1 MTVEENKNSVLAD
14 VIRPGVSRG
23 LDFVNLEELRKRT
36 GVNPDEILKF
46 ATGEMLCNSLDT
58 DATEIGIVIEV
69 DDDFCTLTVADNGTK
84 KLTLEEIKLVVDFE
98 RKASSKR
105 GLLRVTRGYLGN
117 ALKCII
123 GYSYALCESLGV
135 APQPVIVESGNN
147 QYGIC
152 LKPDRI
158 REIIESD
165 VAVVPREDNGCNTF
179 TVKFPRQH
187 TTKDSCELSNP
198 LKDLVSATA
207 MVNPTREITFKF
219 LDRETMMQD
228 EAVFGCSQN
237 TRGIRQETS
246 ILWYDTKQFTTLY
259 QDFLKA
265 RPETQIKDFI
275 ALFRGFAGKKV
286 IKQVLDE
293 LRKNCTQ
300 NHDSGSVYQ
309 LQFFPATPLKNLTPH
324 VVKQLFAIMKAKSKP
339 IAKRSIPSVLGYVS
353 ESNFEKIRQQ
363 NGWERLRYV
372 LEKGNHVSC
381 PNLYDHR
388 NPCNSPDHVEYPYL
402 IEIAIFDRKP
412 NDTEGLRVYQCV
424 NFMASFEDIFSRI
437 FDISYRLG
445 RAGVTR
451 QSPVTVVVHLVCP
464 VLKWLNYGK
473 SGLDE

>member
-1 MTVEENKNSVLAD
+1 VTVEENETSVLAD
-14 VIRPGVSRG
+14 VVRPGVSRG

-36 GVNPDEILKF
+36 GVNPDEIVKF

-58 DATEIGIVIEV
+58 DATEVGIVIEV
-69 DDDFCTLTVADNGTK
+69 DDDFCTLAVADNGTK
-84 KLTLEEIKLVVDFE
+84 RLTLEEIKLIVDFE
-98 RKASSKR
+98 RTASSKR

-117 ALKCII
+117 ALKCVI
-123 GYSYALCESLGV
+123 GYSYALCESSGV
-135 APQPVIVESGNN
+135 ASQPVVVESGIN

-152 LKPDRI
+152 LRPDRI

-165 VAVVPREDNGCNTF
+165 VTVVPREDDGCNRF

-187 TTKDSCELSNP
+187 ATKDSCELSDL
-198 LKDLVSATA
+198 LKGLISATA

-219 LDRETMMQD
+219 LDREVMMQD

-237 TRGIRQETS
+237 TRGIRQGTS
-246 ILWYDTKQFTTLY
+246 ILWYDTKQFATLY

-265 RPETQIKDFI
+265 RPQTQIRDFV
-275 ALFRGFAGKKV
+275 ALFRGFAGKRV
-286 IKQVLDE
+286 VKQVLDE
-293 LRKNCTQ
+293 LGKNCTQ

-309 LQFFPATPLKNLTPH
+309 LQFFPATSLKNLTPH
-324 VVKQLFAIMKAKSKP
+324 MVKQLFAIMKAKSKP
-339 IAKRSIPSVLGYVS
+339 IAKRSIPSVLGHVG

-363 NGWERLRYV
+363 NGWRRLRYV

-381 PNLYDHR
+381 PNWYGHR
-388 NPCNSPDHVEYPYL
+388 NPCSSPDHVEYPYL
-402 IEIAIFDRKP
+402 IEIAIFDRRP
-412 NDTEGLRVYQCV
+412 NDTEGLQVYQCV

-437 FDISYRLG
+437 FDISFRLG
-445 RAGVTR
+445 RAGVTP